1 MKTARTAFEKP
12 GSIPED
18 MNSAVALSIAVR
30 DAVALGEERLVLM
43 LRFSALPRARRLG
56 NQAALLRTSW
66 EPLNSTARV
75 KSF

>member
-1 MKTARTAFEKP
+1 MISAADRSVSNPTE
-12 GSIPED
+12 

-43 LRFSALPRARRLG
+43 LRFSALPRARRIG
-56 NQAALLRTSW
+56 TQAALLRASW

-75 KSF
+75 RSFK

>member
-1 MKTARTAFEKP
+1 MKTMRSAFEKP

-43 LRFSALPRARRLG
+43 LRFSALPRARRLL
-56 NQAALLRTSW
+56 QPRKLHPWLKPSLLR
-66 EPLNSTARV
+66 RR
-75 KSF
+75 